1 MLLGVVLVV
10 ALQTCADAPECRRAA
25 LDAIAQQDYERAHD
39 LAWRAVQKGKPNDPD
54 LMLVLARAM
63 ALSGRP
69 GDALVMLGRA
79 ADHGPLPDVTTDSDF
94 SSVRALSGWPD
105 LEAKLTGATRPP
117 APSAPAPSAPTPSAP
132 SAPLAPSAPRD
143 SADALAFDAPNLNPF
158 ALAHDAVSR
167 RFVLGD
173 RRAHRLLV
181 IDEVSHNVTTYVT
194 AQTAGFYDDLT
205 ALTIDVP
212 RGDLWVAS
220 ARGEGSERASVVH
233 KLQLISGRLLTE
245 VRAPDAA
252 APLRIVSLAVMPD
265 GTVYALDGAGERL
278 FRVRPGTRSLQEVMR
293 LQGEG
298 YAALTAAGDRAL
310 YAARAGQLVRIDP
323 AARTLVT
330 LKSAQALG
338 AFESLAWHNGVLVG
352 VEHTGDRFDVVR
364 LKTDGSGT
372 RIVSRQVVASSSN
385 ATVGSLGGDS
395 YYYLGEDGTIRRV
408 ALR

>member
-1 MLLGVVLVV
+1 
-10 ALQTCADAPECRRAA
+10 
-25 LDAIAQQDYERAHD
+25 
-39 LAWRAVQKGKPNDPD
+39 
-54 LMLVLARAM
+54 MLVLARAM

-105 LEAKLTGATRPP
+105 LEAKLTGAPRPP

-143 SADALAFDAPNLNPF
+143 SPEALAFDAPNLNPF

-220 ARGEGSERASVVH
+220 ARGEGSDRVSVVH

-278 FRVRPGTRSLQEVMR
+278 FRVRPGTRSLEEVMR

-298 YAALTAAGDRAL
+298 YAALTAAGDRTL

-330 LKSAQALG
+330 LQSAQALG

-352 VEHTGDRFDVVR
+352 IEHAGDRFDVVR
-364 LKTDGSGT
+364 LKTDGTGT
-372 RIVSRQVVASSSN
+372 RVVSRQVVASSSN

>member
-1 MLLGVVLVV
+1 VLLGVVLVV

-79 ADHGPLPDVTTDSDF
+79 ADRGPVPDVTTDPDF

-105 LEAKLTGATRPP
+105 LEAKLTGAPRAPSAP
-117 APSAPAPSAPTPSAP
+117 SAPSAPAPSAP

-143 SADALAFDAPNLNPF
+143 SPDALAFDAPNLNPF

-220 ARGEGSERASVVH
+220 ARGEGRERASVVH

-245 VRAPDAA
+245 VRAPDNA

-278 FRVRPGTRSLQEVMR
+278 FRVRPGTRSLEQVMR

-298 YAALTAAGDRAL
+298 YAALAAAGDRAL
-310 YAARAGQLVRIDP
+310 YAASHGQLVRIDP

-330 LKSAQALG
+330 LKSAQPLG
-338 AFESLAWHNGVLVG
+338 GFESLAWHNGVLVG

-364 LKTDGSGT
+364 LKIDGNGT

>member
-1 MLLGVVLVV
+1 
-10 ALQTCADAPECRRAA
+10 
-25 LDAIAQQDYERAHD
+25 
-39 LAWRAVQKGKPNDPD
+39 
-54 LMLVLARAM
+54 MLVLARAM

-79 ADHGPLPDVTTDSDF
+79 ADRGSLPDVTTDPDF
-94 SSVRALSGWPD
+94 SSVRSLSGWPD
-105 LEAKLTGATRPP
+105 LEAKLTGAPR
-117 APSAPAPSAPTPSAP
+117 APAPSAPSAPPALAPSAP

-143 SADALAFDAPNLNPF
+143 SPEALAFDAPNLNPF

-220 ARGEGSERASVVH
+220 ARGEGRERASVVH

-278 FRVRPGTRSLQEVMR
+278 FRVRPGTRSLE
-293 LQGEG
+293 
-298 YAALTAAGDRAL
+298 
-310 YAARAGQLVRIDP
+310 
-323 AARTLVT
+323 
-330 LKSAQALG
+330 
-338 AFESLAWHNGVLVG
+338 
-352 VEHTGDRFDVVR
+352 
-364 LKTDGSGT
+364 
-372 RIVSRQVVASSSN
+372 
-385 ATVGSLGGDS
+385 
-395 YYYLGEDGTIRRV
+395 
-408 ALR
+408 